1 MPSTLNLYSIDKQ
14 QWVMQGIHL
23 DFQHNF
29 ILLIMMTHC
38 WRIFYFV
45 RVFSAYS
52 IVVINQSESGFD
64 FWIDSRYRKQ
74 SINEKK
80 GVMILNQNI

>member
-1 MPSTLNLYSIDKQ
+1 MGNARRSSRFPTELYFINNDDS
-14 QWVMQGIHL
+14 L
-23 DFQHNF
+23 LANF
-29 ILLIMMTHC
+29 
-38 WRIFYFV
+38 FYFV

-52 IVVINQSESGFD
+52 IVTIITIVYQSESGFD

-80 GVMILNQNI
+80 GQCY